1 MHSNRTDSYVKS
13 ILKYCQDILDIQAAS
28 GATYEAFLQ
37 NKGYQYSVS
46 FCVEQIGEMAKKLRD
61 VGFADK
67 YPNVQW
73 NEIAGLRN
81 RIAHGYDSI
90 DLEMV
95 YDISVEDIPKLF
107 RDCQEILMQE
117 TRDIDE
123 KIALANSLQREK
135 KAEGQVIDQKDHSAG
150 R

>member
-1 MHSNRTDSYVKS
+1 MHSNRTESYVKS

-73 NEIAGLRN
+73 N
-81 RIAHGYDSI
+81 
-90 DLEMV
+90 
-95 YDISVEDIPKLF
+95 
-107 RDCQEILMQE
+107 
-117 TRDIDE
+117 
-123 KIALANSLQREK
+123 
-135 KAEGQVIDQKDHSAG
+135 
-150 R
+150 